1 MTSDWAASGRRDTYE
16 LWAVDPFSLKD
27 VSRVE
32 FEPAQSSL
40 TFAKDSETGASA
52 TLRVWAGSWDMANC
66 DRLLRLKH
74 VACVGDTVRAETVG
88 TYFVRDPPATERFGR
103 WAQDL
108 ACYSTQLR
116 YTEDVLDDDL
126 YVAAGSKVIPV
137 VAKLAE
143 EVGGTVSVG
152 LRAAEGDTGL
162 RAAKLFR
169 VGESRSETMQT
180 LLALVGC
187 RMSAD
192 EDGRTLIERDRAA
205 SEMEPC
211 YEFEVGQGCVC
222 ESPAEWEQVGAGDW
236 KNRIVAYWSRDSL
249 PDPDDGMGYAG
260 RVVVDLDRGH
270 RHSYENTGRRA
281 TQLLELTEPCTQ
293 AELAARARKTLASLA
308 DQPRYV
314 VLSHV
319 GVPGLRV
326 GRAVTLRRASGTW
339 KCEVDQMEVDSLGPL
354 MMTRT
359 KLRVLE

>member
-1 MTSDWAASGRRDTYE
+1 MTADWAASGRRDTYE

-27 VSRVE
+27 ISRVE

-52 TLRVWAGSWDMANC
+52 TLRVWAESWSMAAC
-66 DRLLRLKH
+66 DRLLRLRH
-74 VACVGDTVRAETVG
+74 VACVGDTMRAETVG

-192 EDGRTLIERDRAA
+192 EDGRTLLERDLA
-205 SEMEPC
+205 
-211 YEFEVGQGCVC
+211 
-222 ESPAEWEQVGAGDW
+222 
-236 KNRIVAYWSRDSL
+236 AYWSRDSL

-270 RHSYENTGRRA
+270 RHSYENTGRRS

-326 GRAVTLRRASGTW
+326 GRAVTLRRATGTW